1 MAELT
6 PRERLQP
13 SLLDRL
19 TDDEPEQAQESR
31 DKRVLSMTRLRDLV
45 LRDLAWLFNADHP
58 LQPAE
63 IESYPFAARSV
74 INFGIPALAGL
85 TIRILDL
92 NMLENLLRQ
101 SIIDFEPRIL
111 ANSLRVRAN
120 LRAMQTMSHNALTF
134 EIEGELWGQPLPQ
147 QLYLKTEID
156 LESGK
161 VKVEEETRRPRGR

>member
-6 PRERLQP
+6 PQERLQP

-31 DKRVLSMTRLRDLV
+31 EKRVLSMSRLREYV
-45 LRDLAWLFNADHP
+45 LRDLAWLLNAERCLTPEDM
-58 LQPAE
+58 E
-63 IESYPFAARSV
+63 RYPFAARSV
-74 INFGIPALAGL
+74 INFGIPPLAGL

-111 ANSLRVRAN
+111 ADRLRVQAN
-120 LRAMQTMSHNALTF
+120 VTAAPMNHNALTF

-156 LESGK
+156 LESGQ
-161 VKVEEETRRPRGR
+161 VKIEEETRRPRGR